1 MFDHYKMFTNN
12 IEAQGNAIE
21 QFAIYTPLKRVIKVI
36 VVSQFLATHTTTN
49 L

>member
-21 QFAIYTPLKRVIKVI
+21 QFAIRGDTPSFIGYNIFSGKM
-36 VVSQFLATHTTTN
+36 
-49 L
+49 